1 MEQITKW
8 DGLMKKLTVLSD
20 SAKYDV
26 ACTSSGVERKG
37 DGKHIG
43 SAVGCGI
50 CHSFAADGRCI
61 SLLKILMT
69 NECIYNCQYC
79 INRASNDVPRETLTP
94 EEICTLTMEFY
105 RRNYIEGLF
114 LSSGII
120 HSPNH
125 TMGLL
130 YQTLFL
136 LRTKYQFN
144 GYIHVKGIPGASP
157 DLVEMVGYLA
167 DRMSVNLELPTAEGL
182 RALAPNKVRT
192 NILTPMRQIQSGIKE
207 SRMYHGVSSMKDRI
221 AVDEKTYYNQLAEMK
236 ESYDKLC
243 DYHSA
248 RGVLRGEKAA
258 QIAQKAWQ
266 IDSQTPASN
275 MRYLTSMNL
284 GQDGIIRENSKTYG
298 LTHANRYFVPAGQST
313 QMIVGATQE
322 TDYQIMSVS
331 EALYQKFELKRV
343 FYSAFVNVNHDET
356 LPALHEGPPLRREHR
371 LYQADFLLRFYGFK
385 ADELLS
391 EERPNFNELI
401 DPKCD
406 WAVRHLEQFPVE
418 INKADYYT
426 LLRVPGIGTKSA
438 RRILAARRHAKLGFE
453 DIKKMG
459 VVLKRA
465 LYFITCEGR
474 MLYHIPF
481 EESYITRQLIYS
493 EKPTQLLLPDGG
505 VTQYEQM
512 SIFDFAV

>member
-1 MEQITKW
+1 MKTISKW
-8 DGLMKKLTVLSD
+8 DSIMNKLTILSD

-37 DGKHIG
+37 DGKHMG
-43 SAVGCGI
+43 SAAGCGI

-79 INRASNDVPRETLTP
+79 INRATNDVPRETFTP
-94 EEICTLTMEFY
+94 DEICTLTMEFY

-120 HSPNH
+120 GSPNH

-136 LRTKYQFN
+136 LRNKYHFN
-144 GYIHVKGIPGASP
+144 GYIHVKGIPGASAE
-157 DLVEMVGYLA
+157 LVELVGCLA
-167 DRMSVNLELPTAEGL
+167 DRMSVNLELPTADGL
-182 RALAPNKVRT
+182 RQLAPNKVRT
-192 NILTPMRQIQSGIKE
+192 NILTPMRLIQNGMKE
-207 SRMYHGVSSMKDRI
+207 SRLNHGILSMKARMT
-221 AVDEKTYYNQLAEMK
+221 VDEKEYYNQLAQIQ

-248 RGVLRGEKAA
+248 KGVLKGEKAA

-266 IDSQTPASN
+266 IEDKAGV
-275 MRYLTSMNL
+275 NL
-284 GQDGIIRENSKTYG
+284 IRESNHGYG
-298 LTHANRYFVPAGQST
+298 LTHGNRYFVPAGQST
-313 QMIVGATQE
+313 QMIIGATQE
-322 TDYQIMSVS
+322 TDYQIMAVS
-331 EALYQKFELKRV
+331 EALYRQFDLKRV
-343 FYSAFVNVNHDET
+343 FYSAFINVNRDET
-356 LPALHEGPPLRREHR
+356 LPGLTSGPPLKREHR

-391 EERPNFNELI
+391 EARPNFNESI

-426 LLRVPGIGTKSA
+426 LLRVPGIGTRSAKRIMSA
-438 RRILAARRHAKLGFE
+438 RKHAKLGFE

-465 LYFITCEGR
+465 LYFITCDGR
-474 MLYHIPF
+474 MMYRIPM
-481 EESYITRQLIYS
+481 EENYITRQLAYC
-493 EKPTQLLLPDGG
+493 EKPNQMLLEGGG
-505 VTQYEQM
+505 VTNYEQM
-512 SIFDFAV
+512 SIFDFAM